1 MQNKTVCREEEEE
14 YFGMLCRGEARGEK
28 KAQVCRKSEANFSF
42 GNANETR
49 ILAAERMLHSYRT
62 IECLLEIGRRETDR
76 GEFSGDGA
84 RKDNAEHE
92 MQMRMRMY
100 EIRRMILSLDD
111 DEAKLFL
118 YYRYI
123 YGESILRCA
132 EMLSISRATA
142 YRVRRRALGLVAD
155 LMSDHRL
162 EA

>member
-1 MQNKTVCREEEEE
+1 MQNKTVYREEEEE
-14 YFGMLCRGEARGEK
+14 YFSILCREEGGGEK
-28 KAQVCRKSEANFSF
+28 KTKVCRKSEADLNF
-42 GNANETR
+42 GNANEAR
-49 ILAAERMLHSYRT
+49 IFAAERMLLSYRT
-62 IECLLEIGRRETDR
+62 IESLLEIGREEAARSVYVED
-76 GEFSGDGA
+76 SV

-100 EIRRMILSLDD
+100 EIRRLIMSLND

-132 EMLSISRATA
+132 EMLSISRATV